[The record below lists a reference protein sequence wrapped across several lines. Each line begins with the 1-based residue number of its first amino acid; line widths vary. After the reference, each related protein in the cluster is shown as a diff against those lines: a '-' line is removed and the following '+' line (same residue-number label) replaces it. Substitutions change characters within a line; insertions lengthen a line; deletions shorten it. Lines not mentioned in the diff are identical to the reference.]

1 MDMDSHNW
9 QKKSIQEEEQDASL
23 QFGRLC
29 WLVEKEHPQ
38 HKKKWKVE
46 QNKLV
51 FMKAGRRDN
60 HDGKD
65 VFCKMLGTKKL
76 AVQLI
81 IKLQEE
87 VRDRDSTRSA

>member
-1 MDMDSHNW
+1 MLELVLDMDSQNW
-9 QKKSIQEEEQDASL
+9 QKKSIQDEEQDASL
-23 QFGRLC
+23 HSGRLC

-60 HDGKD
+60 HDGKA
-65 VFCKMLGTKKL
+65 VFCTEILPKHHRIQVGLRNWMLKL
-76 AVQLI
+76 
-81 IKLQEE
+81 
-87 VRDRDSTRSA
+87 